1 VGTASG
7 LSDDIAKEQRMEIKQ
22 LDLGHLVVMTHEW
35 PVHGY
40 VILHETLGVV
50 LVDTGCGGPDEV
62 LRYFKVVNRTVADAL
77 ADHGLAPVD
86 VTTVIN
92 THLHFD
98 HCGQNPAFAHARLMV
113 QRAEHERIFRE
124 RDEVTDWIE
133 ASGTQ
138 FELIDGDLTLADDL
152 RIATTPGHT
161 SGHQSVIAT
170 TELGTELFVGDAAY
184 TRAIWNHPDM
194 ATLPDGQ
201 AADEG
206 AWHDSLAALKGLEP
220 ARVHFCH
227 DG

>member
-1 VGTASG
+1 
-7 LSDDIAKEQRMEIKQ
+7 MEIKQ

-40 VILHETLGVV
+40 VIQHEKLGVV

-62 LRYFKVVNRTVADAL
+62 LRHFQVVNRTVADAL
-77 ADHGLAPVD
+77 ADHGLAPID

-138 FELIDGDLTLADDL
+138 FELIDGDLALADDL

-170 TELGTELFVGDAAY
+170 TELGTELFIGDAAY

-201 AADEG
+201 AADDG
-206 AWHDSLAALKGLEP
+206 AWHHSLATLKGLEP
-220 ARVHFCH
+220 ARIHFCH